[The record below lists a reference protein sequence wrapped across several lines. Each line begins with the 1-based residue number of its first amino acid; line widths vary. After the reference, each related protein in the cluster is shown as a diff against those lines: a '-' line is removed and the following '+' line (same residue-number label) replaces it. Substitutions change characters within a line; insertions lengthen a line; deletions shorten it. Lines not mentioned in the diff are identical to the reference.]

1 VEFALGVKPGLS
13 HILAL
18 ELLMDQYFANTVLK
32 PPIRLN
38 RQFTQVGM
46 CPSLDSLRNMPK
58 WVSKRDGALL
68 KLPNALHN
76 ASAPQP
82 GKAASV
88 RQPVGHTFAQ
98 IIQKGVI

>member
-1 VEFALGVKPGLS
+1 MDIVSDAKPGLS
-13 HILAL
+13 HILGL
-18 ELLMDQYFANTVLK
+18 KLMEEYCANTAPK

-46 CPSLDSLRNMPK
+46 CPSLDFLRNMPK
-58 WVSKRDGALL
+58 WVSRKDGARL
-68 KLPNALHN
+68 KLQNALHN
-76 ASAPQP
+76 VSAPQP

-98 IIQKGVI
+98 IIQKGEI

>member
-1 VEFALGVKPGLS
+1 MEFVLGAQLGLS

-18 ELLMDQYFANTVLK
+18 ELLMDQYFANIVLK

-76 ASAPQP
+76 ASALP
-82 GKAASV
+82 GKAASA
-88 RQPVGHTFAQ
+88 RLPVGHMFAKTT
-98 IIQKGVI
+98 QKGEI